1 MDVSQTH
8 LNTSLKDLEKL
19 HVDAVGFATGSVLVN
34 GNDINLNL
42 FSTGDSVDNLSDVL
56 SAKMPSFDPA
66 ADVTLDLDNTASSL
80 TSTSGDLHTLAT
92 DPSMVNTLV
101 GHGIDYLAI
110 HEALS
115 LNEEWLHVADI
126 TAAYAANSSLNFE
139 IKVAGSSFNTPTLA
153 NEYFHS
159 HDNLASEYDL
169 SHHALSFDG
178 ALTHEGY
185 DLSYD
190 SSDKYGDLIKSLQES
205 GIHDFV
211 VESNNVEITDYL
223 AKALI
228 DAGMLHALPA
238 ANLVLDASAD
248 HIDIVGQNAAR
259 LATSLKSM
267 ADLGVDGVQTGTSN
281 SLYIDLGLPAHDPNA
296 MTDISNLLAAL
307 DPMNAAKPLAFDAA
321 GKPVHISLI
330 LSDDTAAD
338 IAKNGGFS
346 ATDLEHLS
354 HIGVTNIDV
363 LGDKDDATT
372 TTTSPTPVDSGLVST
387 TTAATVAA
395 HSPAIPLPDVKV
407 IGTNDPLHGILD
419 PNGLHH

>member
-19 HVDAVGFATGSVLVN
+19 HVDAVGFATGSVIAH

-56 SAKMPSFDPA
+56 NAKMPSFDPK

-80 TSTSGDLHTLAT
+80 TSTSGDLHTLAN

-101 GHGIDYLAI
+101 GHGVDHLAI

-115 LNEEWLHVADI
+115 LNDDWLHVADI
-126 TAAYAANSSLNFE
+126 TAAYTANSSLNFE
-139 IKVAGSSFNTPTLA
+139 IQVAGSSFNTPTLA
-153 NEYFHS
+153 IEYFQS

-169 SHHALSFDG
+169 SQHALSFDG

-211 VESNNVEITDYL
+211 VESNNVEITDHL
-223 AKALI
+223 ASALI

-248 HIDIVGQNAAR
+248 HITIEGENAAR

-281 SLYIDLGLPAHDPNA
+281 SLYIDLGLPANDPHA

-307 DPMNAAKPLAFDAA
+307 DPMNAAKPIAFDAD

-363 LGDKDDATT
+363 LGDKDEPTT
-372 TTTSPTPVDSGLVST
+372 TTPTPVESGLVSA
-387 TTAATVAA
+387 TTAAAVAA
-395 HSPAIPLPDVKV
+395 HSPAIPMPEVKQ
-407 IGTNDPLHGILD
+407 IGVTDPLHGILD